1 MVSWSMQNIA
11 IAILF
16 LAAIVLSSGVFVN
29 EIVTEYEVEIEDKYA
44 KTFGVLNDTV
54 DQTAQI
60 SDFNNELEKSGAIGN
75 FVDRVQQATVS
86 PVFILK
92 GMADFMGKM
101 ASDVVVTLGV
111 PVQMYDMVISIVG
124 IVVFISLAGLFWRQF
139 SSI

>member
-1 MVSWSMQNIA
+1 MQNIA
-11 IAILF
+11 ISILF

-29 EIVTEYEVEIEDKYA
+29 EIVNEYDVEIEDKYS

-54 DQTAQI
+54 DKTAQI
-60 SDFNNELEKSGAIGN
+60 SDFNNELEQSGAIGN

-92 GMADFMGKM
+92 GMADFVGTM

>member
-1 MVSWSMQNIA
+1 MQNIA